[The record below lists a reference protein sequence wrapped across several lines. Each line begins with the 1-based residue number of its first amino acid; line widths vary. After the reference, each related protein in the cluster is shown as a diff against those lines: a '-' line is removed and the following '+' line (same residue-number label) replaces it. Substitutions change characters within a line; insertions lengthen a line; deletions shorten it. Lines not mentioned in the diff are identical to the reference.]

1 MTDNRKP
8 QPLDTIDDELAVFAE
23 RIRAG
28 EEPEKIKMS
37 GQSQE
42 LIGLEDVVT
51 RLERSFQ
58 ASVPDRAMSSRIR
71 ANLSKEWANSG
82 PTAKSSFWSRLFSAP
97 PAMQPR
103 LAGAVAG
110 LIALVLVLGFGFAG
124 PLTGT
129 SGNIDLTKIE
139 PAWLVGGGIVLAAAV
154 GVLWFTLSRKR

>member
-8 QPLDTIDDELAVFAE
+8 QPLDTIDDELASFAE
-23 RIRAG
+23 LIRSG
-28 EEPEKIKMS
+28 EEPEKVKMS

-42 LIGLEDVVT
+42 LTGLEDVVT
-51 RLERSFQ
+51 RLERLFQ

-82 PTAKSSFWSRLFSAP
+82 PQVKSSFWSRLFSAP

-110 LIALVLVLGFGFAG
+110 LIALVLVLGIGFAG
-124 PLTGT
+124 PITG
-129 SGNIDLTKIE
+129 SAGGGDLSKID